1 MKKNNLSVNKII
13 NFIGY
18 FFLILG
24 FFALVK
30 ISFNFIYYKEYPLT
44 PVLPFNPF
52 TYYQT
57 EEDCKNQF
65 NYPYY
70 NEKGEI
76 RPPSN
81 DEKKIQEKNL
91 ESCLKK
97 VKQDRENNKINDIWT
112 AILFLI
118 LGGGINLTK
127 KWYLEEKG

>member
-18 FFLILG
+18 LFLILG

-44 PVLPFNPF
+44 PLLPLNPF
-52 TYYQT
+52 AYYQT
-57 EEDCKNQF
+57 EEDCRIQF

-70 NEKGEI
+70 DDKGKARTPSKEEKEF
-76 RPPSN
+76 
-81 DEKKIQEKNL
+81 QEKSIEN
-91 ESCLKK
+91 CVKK
-97 VKQDRENNKINDIWT
+97 VKRDRENNKINDIWT
-112 AILFLI
+112 AILFLA

-127 KWYLEEKG
+127 KWYLDEKG